1 VTEKFWKVLDYSTI
15 PVVLGGANY
24 SKFAPA
30 KSYINVRDFKTTGI
44 NYTSLFN
51 LTKS

>member
-1 VTEKFWKVLDYSTI
+1 VTEKFWKIFDYSVI

-44 NYTSLFN
+44 D
-51 LTKS
+51 